1 MRRHT
6 PSKKRFLSAAVII
19 IVAACSGDMVSPPVA
34 SLPPGAI
41 RPDVIVDFMAEDSL
55 SADFTVTP
63 TGGLFKLGKHAI
75 FFPENSICNP
85 ATSSYGPE
93 HWDEPCDPATQ
104 NIQIHAEIRVAD
116 GRTWIDFT
124 PALRFVPTND
134 SNGYVWLYMKSPA
147 AFDPENLPAL
157 SILYSTHMGD
167 PGINEALT
175 DETMKTYVWAE
186 GGVTF
191 RRIKHFTIYNQTSDA
206 LMGPIEF
213 VGGLVQ
219 EIAF

>member
-1 MRRHT
+1 MRRHS
-6 PSKKRFLSAAVII
+6 PKKFLSAAMII
-19 IVAACSGDMVSPPVA
+19 IVAACSRDMMSPTVA

-41 RPDVIVDFMAEDSL
+41 RPDVIVDFVADDSL

-93 HWDEPCDPATQ
+93 HWDEACEPLAD
-104 NIQIHAEIRVAD
+104 NIQIHAEIRKAD

-124 PALRFVPTND
+124 PALRFVPTEDPNQ
-134 SNGYVWLYMKSPA
+134 YVWLYMKSDA
-147 AFDPENLPAL
+147 AFDVNNLPEL
-157 SILYSTHMGD
+157 SILFSHDMGD
-167 PGINEALT
+167 PGINEALNDQT
-175 DETMKTYVWAE
+175 LKTYVWAE

-191 RRIKHFTIYNQTSDA
+191 RRIKHFSIYNQTSDA
-206 LMGPIEF
+206 VGGGFEL

-219 EIAF
+219 AIEF

>member
-1 MRRHT
+1 MRRHS
-6 PSKKRFLSAAVII
+6 PKKLLSAAMII
-19 IVAACSGDMVSPPVA
+19 IVAACSRDLVSPGVA
-34 SLPPGAI
+34 PLPPGAI
-41 RPDVIVDFMAEDSL
+41 RPDVIVDFIADDSL

-85 ATSSYGPE
+85 AASSYGPQQ
-93 HWDEPCDPATQ
+93 WDEACEPLTE
-104 NIQIHAEIRVAD
+104 NVQIHAEVRKAE

-124 PALRFVPTND
+124 PALRFVPTSD
-134 SNGYVWLYMKSPA
+134 PNGYVWLYMKSDA

-157 SILYSTHMGD
+157 SILFSHQMGD
-167 PGINEALT
+167 PGINEALEDPT
-175 DETMKTYVWAE
+175 QKTYVWAE

-191 RRIKHFTIYNQTSDA
+191 RRIKHFSIYNQTSDA
-206 LMGPIEF
+206 IGSTFEF

-219 EIAF
+219 EIEF

>member
-1 MRRHT
+1 MRRHS
-6 PSKKRFLSAAVII
+6 PKKYLSAAMII
-19 IVAACSGDMVSPPVA
+19 IVAACSRDLMSPPVG

-41 RPDVIVDFMAEDSL
+41 RPDVIVDFVADDSL

-93 HWDEPCDPATQ
+93 HWDEACEPLTE
-104 NIQIHAEIRVAD
+104 NVQIHAEIRKQG

-124 PALRFVPTND
+124 PALRFVPTADPNQ
-134 SNGYVWLYMKSPA
+134 YVWLYLKSDA
-147 AFDPENLPAL
+147 AFDPQNLPEL
-157 SILYSTHMGD
+157 SILFSHQMGD

-191 RRIKHFTIYNQTSDA
+191 RRIKHFTGED
-206 LMGPIEF
+206 
-213 VGGLVQ
+213 
-219 EIAF
+219 